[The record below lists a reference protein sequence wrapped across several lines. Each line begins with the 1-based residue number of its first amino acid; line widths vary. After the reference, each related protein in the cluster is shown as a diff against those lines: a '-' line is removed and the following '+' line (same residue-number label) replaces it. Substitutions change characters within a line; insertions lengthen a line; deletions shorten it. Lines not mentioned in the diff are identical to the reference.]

1 MNHKKIN
8 KIKESIISLLWP
20 EVCPFCQKVCRD
32 GICKEC
38 RKKLELVKVREP
50 RCMQCGKQIRSVE
63 QEYCYDCMHTHHYY
77 ERGLSL
83 WNHKNPV
90 NQSVYQFKYHNQRR
104 YGILYSQELV
114 KEFQKEIER
123 WRPDI
128 IMPVPLH
135 PSRKR
140 KRGYNQA
147 EILAKEIGR
156 LMDIPVDTE
165 SLIRNK
171 NTIPQKVMDARGRRK
186 NLQHAFAWKGMK
198 LQGVNVLLIDDI
210 YTTGSTIDVA
220 AKTVRLAGAEKVHF
234 LTVSIGQGT

>member
-1 MNHKKIN
+1 MCQWCARQSIN
-8 KIKESIISLLWP
+8 SNIIIDGYMAVHLPVRWYVHMAEQYVNGRSPSSSQYHSVKAEDGKE
-20 EVCPFCQKVCRD
+20 
-32 GICKEC
+32 
-38 RKKLELVKVREP
+38 
-50 RCMQCGKQIRSVE
+50 
-63 QEYCYDCMHTHHYY
+63 
-77 ERGLSL
+77 
-83 WNHKNPV
+83 
-90 NQSVYQFKYHNQRR
+90 
-104 YGILYSQELV
+104 
-114 KEFQKEIER
+114 
-123 WRPDI
+123 DI
-128 IMPVPLH
+128 IE
-135 PSRKR
+135 
-140 KRGYNQA
+140 A